1 MQNLEKGDPAMT
13 TTVFSKVRMFITVFA
28 LVTAGMTGMA
38 HADMLTGNMTNE
50 SLRSFFKFRDD
61 GHWYYAAPIEGE
73 NLTTGQVMNLFCTDH
88 YTYTTP
94 DFENPKLGQP
104 YNPVALNSP
113 TMTLYSNAQIAAL
126 NSLFSHVYGTI
137 VDADDNLLNNA
148 SGWAFQLAVWEIVH
162 ETSSKW
168 SLSSGSFGISSAM
181 TYSKPNL
188 TGAQTDNA
196 LYWEVISLTDSWFAA
211 IANESLWGSKYPKSD
226 IELTV
231 YVAEGGTHV
240 SQTMISTVGPPKNVT
255 PEPASLLI
263 VASGLALLPFTR
275 RKRNPQ

>member
-1 MQNLEKGDPAMT
+1 LLIAA
-13 TTVFSKVRMFITVFA
+13 A
-28 LVTAGMTGMA
+28 LVVGMTGMA
-38 HADMLTGNMTNE
+38 RADMLIGDMTNE
-50 SLRSFFKFRDD
+50 SLRSFFKFLDD
-61 GHWYYAAPIEGE
+61 GNWYYAAPIEGE

-94 DFENPKLGQP
+94 DFENPHRGQA
-104 YNPVALNSP
+104 YNAVALNSP
-113 TMTLYSNAQIAAL
+113 TMTLYSNAQKAAL

-162 ETSSKW
+162 ETSGKW
-168 SLSSGSFGISSAM
+168 SLSSGSFGITGAM

-188 TGAQTDNA
+188 TGAQTDSA
-196 LYWEVISLTDSWFAA
+196 LYKEVISLTNTWFAA
-211 IANESLWGSKYPKSD
+211 IGNETLWGSKYPKND
-226 IELTV
+226 YDLTV

-240 SQTMISTVGPPKNVT
+240 SQTIISTVGPPPEPPKNVT
-255 PEPASLLI
+255 PEPASVLI

-275 RKRNPQ
+275 RRRNAQ